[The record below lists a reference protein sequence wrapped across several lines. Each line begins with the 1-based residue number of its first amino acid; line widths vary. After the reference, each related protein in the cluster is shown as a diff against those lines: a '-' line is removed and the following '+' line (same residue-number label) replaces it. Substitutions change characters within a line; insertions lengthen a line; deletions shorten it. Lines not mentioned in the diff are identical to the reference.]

1 MWSPK
6 GWSKN
11 GQDSRSHETEDGE
24 KIAATI
30 TNHCKSY
37 QKARIW
43 NLLKWL
49 ANMMNSLKHI
59 II

>member
-30 TNHCKSY
+30 TDLIVS
-37 QKARIW
+37 
-43 NLLKWL
+43 
-49 ANMMNSLKHI
+49 HI
-59 II
+59 KKQEFGTY